1 MLQANHEDAMVKNNE
16 PSAVPGT
23 GGGNPPPRVALLWSP
38 GRFKAL
44 LPLRRFNLT
53 H

>member
-23 GGGNPPPRVALLWSP
+23 GGGNPPPRCPPLEP
-38 GRFKAL
+38 G
-44 LPLRRFNLT
+44 T
-53 H
+53 V